1 MRLLQFVKEWTLPV
15 AMVVGTVVY
24 FLFAFT
30 RALEGA
36 AAFFG
41 PLIDDIFPL
50 FMFLILFVTFC
61 KVDFRQ
67 LRPVAWHFWV
77 GAFQVLFVVII
88 AAIILAFHL
97 KGDKL
102 ILMESVLTCIIGPC
116 AAAAAVVTSKLG
128 GNLEEMTSYT
138 FISNFLTALMVPVC
152 FPLIDSTVGMD
163 FLHAFWLILYKV
175 CLVLVVPM
183 ALAFVVKHYIHTLHQ
198 WIVSVK
204 DLSFYLW
211 GVSLAI
217 VTGTTVKNIVHADTS
232 ARFLCLIAGMGLLI
246 CLVQFAVGRYLG
258 HFFNHTQEAGQAL
271 GQKNTNFAI
280 WIAYT
285 YLNPIASVGPGCYI
299 LWQNVINSIELWQH
313 QRSKQQQLQAPP
325 SSPSSSP
332 PSSPI

>member
-30 RALEGA
+30 PALEGP

-41 PLIDDIFPL
+41 PIIDDIFPL

-102 ILMESVLTCIIGPC
+102 ILMESLLTCIIGPC

-152 FPLIDSTVGMD
+152 FPLIDNAVGMD

-211 GVSLAI
+211 GFSLAI

-258 HFFNHTQEAGQAL
+258 HFFNRTQEAGQAL

-332 PSSPI
+332 PSSPL

>member
-30 RALEGA
+30 PALEGA

-41 PLIDDIFPL
+41 PIIDDIFPL

-102 ILMESVLTCIIGPC
+102 ILMESLLTCIIGPC

-313 QRSKQQQLQAPP
+313 QRSKQQQLQAP
-325 SSPSSSP
+325 SSSP

>member
-30 RALEGA
+30 PALEGA

-41 PLIDDIFPL
+41 PIIDDIFPL

-332 PSSPI
+332 PSSPL

>member
-30 RALEGA
+30 PALEGA

-41 PLIDDIFPL
+41 PIIDDIFPL

-102 ILMESVLTCIIGPC
+102 ILMESLLTCIIGPC

-332 PSSPI
+332 PSSPL

>member
-15 AMVVGTVVY
+15 AMVTGTVVY
-24 FLFAFT
+24 FLFALT
-30 RALEGA
+30 PALEGA

-41 PLIDDIFPL
+41 PIIDDIFPL
-50 FMFLILFVTFC
+50 FMFLILFATFC
-61 KVDFRQ
+61 KVDFRR

-152 FPLIDSTVGMD
+152 FPLIDSAVGMD
-163 FLHAFWLILYKV
+163 FLQAFWLILYKV

-183 ALAFVVKHYIHTLHQ
+183 ALAFFVKHYIQTLHR
-198 WIVSVK
+198 WIIGVK

-211 GVSLAI
+211 GLSLAI

-232 ARFLCLIAGMGLLI
+232 TRFLCLIAGMGLLI
-246 CLVQFAVGRYLG
+246 CIVQFAVGRYLG
-258 HFFNHTQEAGQAL
+258 HFFNRTQEAGQAL

-285 YLNPIASVGPGCYI
+285 YLNPLASVGPGCYI

-313 QRSKQQQLQAPP
+313 QRLKQ
-325 SSPSSSP
+325 STSSSSP
-332 PSSPI
+332 L

>member
-15 AMVVGTVVY
+15 AMVAGTVVY
-24 FLFAFT
+24 FLFALT
-30 RALEGA
+30 PALQGA
-36 AAFFG
+36 ASFFG
-41 PLIDDIFPL
+41 PVIDDIFPL
-50 FMFLILFVTFC
+50 FMFLILFATFC
-61 KVDFRQ
+61 KVDFRR
-67 LRPVAWHFWV
+67 LRPVAWHLWV

-138 FISNFLTALMVPVC
+138 FLSNFLTALMVPVC
-152 FPLIDSTVGMD
+152 FPLIDTSVGMD
-163 FLHAFWLILYKV
+163 FMHAFWLILYKV

-183 ALAFVVKHYIHTLHQ
+183 ALAFVVKHYMHTLHQ

-211 GVSLAI
+211 GFSLAI

-232 ARFLCLIAGMGLLI
+232 TRFLCLIAGMGLLI

-258 HFFNHTQEAGQAL
+258 HFFNRTQEAGQAL

-285 YLNPIASVGPGCYI
+285 YLNPLASVGPGCYI

-313 QRSKQQQLQAPP
+313 ERSHPC
-325 SSPSSSP
+325 
-332 PSSPI
+332 